1 MGSKFKKKVCMFKL
15 NFATPERAVVTNQ
28 EMEEVTVPAF
38 AGELNILPGHS
49 PLMTTLDAG
58 ILSYKLKDGKTYRAA
73 ISWGY
78 CQISADG
85 VNVLAENA
93 AYANEVDVNTLKQHL
108 KDNES
113 KILNETLSDVDWKK
127 ANHEIAR
134 LRAELDLLSG
144 SK

>member
-1 MGSKFKKKVCMFKL
+1 
-15 NFATPERAVVTNQ
+15 
-28 EMEEVTVPAF
+28 MEEVTVPAF

-134 LRAELDLLSG
+134 LRAELDLLAG